1 MLHRINWLCRPTA
14 LSIVVP
20 LGISSCIYP
29 EYQEADSFVAGSG
42 GVAGHSNGGATL
54 TNAGRFTGG
63 AAATPNRTSTDIGSS
78 GSLAFTSAGFGG
90 QSTARGLGG
99 ESTTVSNV
107 VGGAG
112 RSEIGTPSPI
122 GGAGVPSHAGAGT
135 TVGGGA
141 GEVSSTAGG
150 SGVAGA
156 LGIGGSTAAGGT
168 SATCSPVCSG
178 GNALWA
184 CVNSSCVVTG
194 CESSHYGNCNDSSSD
209 GCETDLRTSLD
220 NCGACGLACTAGPNQ
235 DANCLARNCITTCK
249 IGWDDCN
256 ASAGC
261 ETLTTDDA
269 LNCGRCNNPC
279 TASGVCRSSACL
291 ALARYG
297 NTGAGS
303 TNSVFPNGYLVGL
316 QIYVPQPVVLTA
328 IGAVLYLGATSRDM
342 YLGLYRDEAGK
353 PTQLLAANTTAVS
366 VAPGGVEV
374 PVAHTDIPAGNY
386 WILGTWNGSASFASN
401 STATVSMRSAT
412 YSTFSALPATA
423 PPSMTTFAQ
432 NPPNLYLVVAQ

>member
-1 MLHRINWLCRPTA
+1 MLYRINWLARPTA
-14 LSIVVP
+14 LSIVIP
-20 LGISSCIYP
+20 LSISSCIYP
-29 EYQEADSFVAGSG
+29 EYKEEDAFVAGG

-54 TNAGRFTGG
+54 ANAGRFGGG
-63 AAATPNRTSTDIGSS
+63 AEEIPDRTSTDIGSS
-78 GSLAFTSAGFGG
+78 GSLGFTNGG
-90 QSTARGLGG
+90 IGG
-99 ESTTVSNV
+99 ERNSYAMSS
-107 VGGAG
+107 AG
-112 RSEIGTPSPI
+112 RSEGGTLNPI
-122 GGAGVPSHAGAGT
+122 GGAGAPTHAGAGP
-135 TVGGGA
+135 VGGDTG
-141 GEVSSTAGG
+141 GVGTRSSEVSSTAGG
-150 SGVAGA
+150 SSAAGA
-156 LGIGGSTAAGGT
+156 LGTGGSTIADGGT
-168 SATCSPVCSG
+168 SAVCSPVCSG

-194 CESSHYGNCNDSSSD
+194 CESSHYGNCNDSSGD

-220 NCGACGLACTAGPNQ
+220 HCGACDAACTAGSNQ
-235 DANCLARNCITTCK
+235 DANCLARNCIITCK
-249 IGWDDCN
+249 TGWDDCS

-261 ETLTTDDA
+261 ETRTTDDA
-269 LNCGRCNNPC
+269 LNCGHCSNQC
-279 TASGVCRSSACL
+279 TASGVCRSSTCL

-303 TNSVFPNGYLVGL
+303 TNSVFPSGYLVGL
-316 QIYVPQPVVLTA
+316 QIYLPQPVVLTA

-353 PTQLLAANTTAVS
+353 PTQLIAANTSAVS